1 MTYEE
6 LLSQTSNIS
15 FETIMKLSAQTIP
28 DAKKYAPWLGLSHG
42 VRILGSADELA
53 QYICAYGTMHKE
65 KIDLAL
71 DSIEDTS
78 IFFTNELTIVDWGC
92 GQALATVCFLDYLR
106 KLGRIPTIKKVV
118 LIEPSSVALGRALLH
133 VEKYIPSDKI
143 FTINKYINDVVQD
156 EISQNKGLVLHF
168 FSNILDIPSVDI
180 SHVHKIISQGV
191 TASQIFFCVG
201 PQNINASRI
210 AAFGEL
216 FSITSNDL
224 IEEHTGNLSTRGT
237 INMLVFRKEGSN
249 THVVKVGYNHF
260 RQLHDENSI
269 LLQRIIDDIKPTK
282 TLQERVL
289 QFYKAVIELERKK
302 SSKIENS
309 YVAPLHLENNDG
321 KSVINVDIQENP
333 DFESEFIRNFD
344 RHFTKWPRNLNI
356 GLGIIIDDKIYRL
369 LQYVYPHE
377 DLAKIDITSQYVQV
391 ELSSFTLNPNVAD
404 ELELSSDVVSIIENT
419 IKENSISI
427 ESIESVLQEAI
438 VNNLSIDR
446 NVMLALSNEEIALAQ
461 TNAELKAMS
470 GKDVGVLLS
479 SFLIGNIKDN
489 CIDNVE
495 SDTLLQVE
503 KLDESQRKAIATAL
517 NSKISVITGPPGT
530 GKTQMILNLIV
541 NALVQGKSVLV
552 ASKNNKAVDNIKE
565 RYDTVDSN
573 EYLLRF
579 GSRETVANKLVPYLE
594 SLTTR
599 IPRINYDKDA
609 LAILK
614 EHYNQLTKKVT
625 DGHKL
630 IKRYNLLSSDICDNE
645 AALALLIAELNLAT
659 EKFESEKSCLTDNYA
674 DIVDLEIDNKKQI
687 ETAVISFKKH
697 ISNIES
703 KDSFLSKLFFKLFQL
718 GSFKSVVMNDLLNLP
733 ISISRVIE
741 NKTGIRSVSDITNMV
756 DLLSLCNTTNCVLCR
771 ILDYWG
777 SVSKLE
783 KKYNTVITDLRHK
796 IEQLKQLI
804 SQQKS
809 EYAEIEMIYDQICDS
824 VRSTKDEITRIG
836 KNLLDL
842 VVQSYLIS
850 EGSTSAISRY
860 KSYLPDNIPWR
871 WEDLSEYEKNADD
884 FLKYFRLNAVTS
896 LSVKKAYPLK
906 KELFD
911 IVIID
916 EASQCDIA
924 SALPLM
930 FRAKQLVV
938 IGDPMQ
944 LKHIS
949 SINSDEELSIKEV
962 LSISEN
968 PLVQYANKSL
978 WDYCNELITTSNR
991 NNRSVVLDCH
1001 YRCHPQIIGYS
1012 NERFYRRLGINLN
1025 IQTYERH
1032 PEVESKGI
1040 IWEDV
1045 VGLQKGDTI
1054 NINEAE
1060 VKKCIEIA
1068 VGLAEKY
1075 PTISIGIISPFR
1087 NQAQEINKQLSDK
1100 YGERIVA
1107 DTVNKF
1113 QGDERDVIIY
1123 SLVVTDNSPETKIR
1137 WIDYGVPNLVN
1148 VAVTRARTT
1157 LYIVGNK
1164 EYIRKKSP
1172 IHCPLG
1178 YLLNYVERA
1187 SKVHSDLRTKTYII
1201 DTNIFVNCPDIIDR
1215 IPTGEYVIIS
1225 AKVIDELDK
1234 LKVTLSGDKKQNAE
1248 KALRFINQNF
1258 EHRKLRMECA
1268 DLSYLPVDFNHK
1280 SPDNQILSVVMKY
1293 RNQNPILL
1301 SSDNGL
1307 LVKAKGLGIKTK
1319 TLNTFL
1325 KES

>member
-15 FETIMKLSAQTIP
+15 FETIMKLSTQTIP

-42 VRILGSADELA
+42 VKILENTDELA

-106 KLGRIPTIKKVV
+106 KLGKIPTINKIV
-118 LIEPSSVALGRALLH
+118 LIEPSSVALGRASLH
-133 VEKYIPSDKI
+133 IEKYVSSDKI
-143 FTINKYINDVVQD
+143 FTINKYINDVLQD
-156 EISQNKGLVLHF
+156 EISQNKGIVLHF
-168 FSNILDIPSVDI
+168 FSNILDVPSVDI
-180 SHVHKIISQGV
+180 CHVHKIISQGV
-191 TASQIFFCVG
+191 TTNQIFFCVG
-201 PQNINASRI
+201 PQNIGASRI

-224 IEEHTGNLSTRGT
+224 IEEHTGKLSTRGT
-237 INMLVFRKEGSN
+237 VNMLVFRKEGFN
-249 THVVKVGYNHF
+249 TDVVKVGYNHY
-260 RQLHDENSI
+260 RQIQDENSI
-269 LLQRIIDDIKPTK
+269 LLKRIIDNIKPAQ

-302 SSKIENS
+302 SSKIEDS
-309 YVAPLHLENNDG
+309 YIAPLHLEDNEG
-321 KSVINVDIQENP
+321 KSVINVDIQDNP
-333 DFESEFIRNFD
+333 DFEVEFKNNFD
-344 RHFTKWPRNLNI
+344 PKITKWPRNLNI
-356 GLGIIIDDKIYRL
+356 GLGIIIDDRVYRL

-377 DLAKIDITSQYVQV
+377 DLEKIDITSQYVQV

-404 ELELSSDVVSIIENT
+404 ELDISSDVISIIEDT
-419 IKENSISI
+419 IKENSISLEKI
-427 ESIESVLQEAI
+427 ENVLQEAI
-438 VNNLSIDR
+438 ANNLSIDR

-470 GKDVGVLLS
+470 AKDVGVLLS
-479 SFLIGNIKDN
+479 SFLIGDIEDNSIANI
-489 CIDNVE
+489 E

-503 KLDESQRKAIATAL
+503 KIDESQRKAIATAL
-517 NSKISVITGPPGT
+517 NSKVSVITGPPGT

-541 NALVQGKSVLV
+541 NALVMGKSVLV

-573 EYLLRF
+573 GYLLRF
-579 GSRETVANKLVPYLE
+579 GSRETVANTLVPYLE

-599 IPRINYDKDA
+599 IPHINYDKDSFT
-609 LAILK
+609 ILK
-614 EHYNQLTKKVT
+614 DHYNQLIKKVT

-630 IKRYNLLSSDICDNE
+630 LKRHNQLSSEICDNE
-645 AALALLIAELNLAT
+645 AALTLLIAELNLAV
-659 EKFESEKSCLTDNYA
+659 EEFESEKSCLNNEYTDY
-674 DIVDLEIDNKKQI
+674 DLEIDNKRQI
-687 ETAVISFKKH
+687 ETAVVTFKKH
-697 ISNIES
+697 ISYIGS
-703 KDSFLSKLFFKLFQL
+703 KNSYLSKLFFKLFRM

-733 ISISRVIE
+733 ISVGRVIE

-756 DLLSLCNTTNCVLCR
+756 DLLSLCNTTNFVLGR

-777 SVSKLE
+777 NVSRLE
-783 KKYNTVITDLRHK
+783 KKYNTLIADLKRK
-796 IEQLKQLI
+796 IEKSKQLL

-809 EYAEIEMIYDQICDS
+809 EFSEIEVIYDQICDS
-824 VRSTKDEITRIG
+824 VKNAKDEITEIG

-842 VVQSYLIS
+842 VVQGYLVS

-871 WEDLSEYEKNADD
+871 WEDLSEYENNAND

-896 LSVKKAYPLK
+896 LSVKKSYPLM

-924 SALPLM
+924 SALPLL

-949 SINSDEELSIKEV
+949 SINSNEEMSIKEV
-962 LSISEN
+962 LSIAEN

-991 NNRSVVLDCH
+991 NNHSVVLDCH
-1001 YRCHPQIIGYS
+1001 YRCHPKIIGYS
-1012 NERFYRRLGINLN
+1012 NERFYRRLGINLS
-1025 IQTYERH
+1025 IQTNERH
-1032 PEVESKGI
+1032 PEIEPQGI
-1040 IWEDV
+1040 VWEDV
-1045 VGLQKGDTI
+1045 VGIQKGDTI

-1060 VKKCIEIA
+1060 VKKCIELA
-1068 VGLAEKY
+1068 YMLAEKY
-1075 PTISIGIISPFR
+1075 PTINIGIISPFR

-1113 QGDERDVIIY
+1113 QGDERDIIIY

-1148 VAVTRARTT
+1148 VAVTRARTA

-1187 SKVHSDLRTKTYII
+1187 SKIHSDLRTYTYII

-1215 IPTGEYVIIS
+1215 IPAREYVIIS

-1248 KALRFINQNF
+1248 KALRCINQNF
-1258 EHRKLRMECA
+1258 GHRKLRMECA
-1268 DLSYLPVDFNHK
+1268 DLSYLPVDFNRK

-1307 LVKAKGLGIKTK
+1307 LVKAKGLGVKTK
-1319 TLNTFL
+1319 TLNSFL
-1325 KES
+1325 KEY